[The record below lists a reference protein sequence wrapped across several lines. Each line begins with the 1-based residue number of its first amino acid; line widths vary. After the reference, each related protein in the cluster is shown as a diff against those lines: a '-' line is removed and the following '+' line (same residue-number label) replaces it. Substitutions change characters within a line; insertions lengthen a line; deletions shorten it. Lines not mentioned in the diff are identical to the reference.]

1 MVVTSCPAAR
11 ETEATHDRTA
21 CPSIWTVHA
30 PHCAIP
36 HPYFVPVSPRL
47 SRTTH
52 NRGVEGSTSRSTGLP
67 LILKEIMNWFPLKVR
82 CCNAER
88 FGLTSRKNYRFN
100 HTIPAVAGN
109 ARSRGCQEDA
119 RFDRTATGFFA
130 ADLRGLDADKSKT

>member
-21 CPSIWTVHA
+21 CPSIWRVHA

-67 LILKEIMNWFPLKVR
+67 LILKEIMSWFPLKVR
-82 CCNAER
+82 CYNAER
-88 FGLTSRKNYRFN
+88 FDLTSRMIANLHCGLPCPETAIGRLRHKSHRENYRF
-100 HTIPAVAGN
+100 I
-109 ARSRGCQEDA
+109 
-119 RFDRTATGFFA
+119 
-130 ADLRGLDADKSKT
+130 